1 MVHVL
6 GIMYSPLVSMG
17 KQIPTGWAGPLVE
30 VIGNGLKGNGL
41 KGNGLK
47 GNGEC
52 DLAFELCV
60 FLTSPAVD
68 YIAGLPQEQLK

>member
-1 MVHVL
+1 M
-6 GIMYSPLVSMG
+6 
-17 KQIPTGWAGPLVE
+17 
-30 VIGNGLKGNGL
+30 GNGLKGNGL